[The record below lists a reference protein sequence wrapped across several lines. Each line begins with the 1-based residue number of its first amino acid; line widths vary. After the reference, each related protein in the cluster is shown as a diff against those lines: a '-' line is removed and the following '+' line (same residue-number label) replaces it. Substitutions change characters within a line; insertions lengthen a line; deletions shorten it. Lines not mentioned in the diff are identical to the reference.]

1 MRIWIS
7 CLFCACLLVLSMCG
21 CSSPKGDF
29 VEKSEAELAAMELQ
43 NDNAHAKFVN
53 GNYDEAMQI
62 LNNIGAERTVSR
74 PLYQMEKLSVLL
86 MDGKFDEAHEQM
98 MALHS
103 DFETLF
109 DKKSEEKAQSIWHG
123 EVNKVYKGDSYE
135 RATFYALMA
144 MSFIR
149 KQEYED
155 ALRCVK
161 NGLLADA
168 DSNSDKAVEDYALL
182 HYLGYYAASKLNDND
197 EAQEYQRAMYQALTG
212 RGMLRD
218 EDGKP
223 LPGNCFEQ
231 LKMTDA
237 NVFLVVWAGMP
248 PTVVRTGEY
257 EEVRSIISG
266 RNFFDAMSIS
276 VGSDFAVMMPNN
288 LGDVNYQATTRG
300 GRLMDNVLADK
311 ALAKK
316 GMEVTKNVF
325 LILGSGLVLAGTHT
339 LNNLPVGLSLLGA
352 GLGCYLIGGTA
363 WIVGYYINPAADARY
378 WRNLPGQFYVVPLKL
393 PAGKHKV
400 AFSGYWR
407 SDRVSLAMYDIE
419 VDPDRPL
426 NIFHLPMMNAGNNAA
441 NIIARCLQIDYNS
454 ATARAANNR
463 IDKELK

>member
-7 CLFCACLLVLSMCG
+7 CLFCAWLLVLSMCG

-182 HYLGYYAASKLNDND
+182 H
-197 EAQEYQRAMYQALTG
+197 
-212 RGMLRD
+212 
-218 EDGKP
+218 
-223 LPGNCFEQ
+223 
-231 LKMTDA
+231 
-237 NVFLVVWAGMP
+237 
-248 PTVVRTGEY
+248 
-257 EEVRSIISG
+257 
-266 RNFFDAMSIS
+266 
-276 VGSDFAVMMPNN
+276 
-288 LGDVNYQATTRG
+288 
-300 GRLMDNVLADK
+300 
-311 ALAKK
+311 
-316 GMEVTKNVF
+316 
-325 LILGSGLVLAGTHT
+325 
-339 LNNLPVGLSLLGA
+339 
-352 GLGCYLIGGTA
+352 
-363 WIVGYYINPAADARY
+363 
-378 WRNLPGQFYVVPLKL
+378 
-393 PAGKHKV
+393 
-400 AFSGYWR
+400 
-407 SDRVSLAMYDIE
+407 
-419 VDPDRPL
+419 
-426 NIFHLPMMNAGNNAA
+426 
-441 NIIARCLQIDYNS
+441 
-454 ATARAANNR
+454 
-463 IDKELK
+463 